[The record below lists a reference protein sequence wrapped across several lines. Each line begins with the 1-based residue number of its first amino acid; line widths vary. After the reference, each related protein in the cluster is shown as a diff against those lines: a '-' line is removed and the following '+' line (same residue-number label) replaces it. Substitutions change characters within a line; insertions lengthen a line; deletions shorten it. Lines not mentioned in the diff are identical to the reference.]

1 MDEAPT
7 QPPVYKGQDV
17 RQGEI
22 ILRTHTRRNIFLAGL
37 GGAVFLALIF
47 IIMAHASHHIVG

>member
-1 MDEAPT
+1 MNDSDI

-37 GGAVFLALIF
+37 AGGDFSWLHLVDHGACQP
-47 IIMAHASHHIVG
+47 SHR

>member
-1 MDEAPT
+1 MSESET
-7 QPPVYKGQDV
+7 PPVYKGQDV

-37 GGAVFLALIF
+37 AGAIFLGF
-47 IIMAHASHHIVG
+47 IWLIMAHASHHIVS